1 MKTTTPSITTRLTT
15 SSAMAERYPQ
25 PSFRP
30 LQDWANMPRRTQTRG
45 LRSDLRTLLHYFS
58 RYGSEA
64 MMALL
69 WASIIPS
76 MTILGTLAGY

>member
-1 MKTTTPSITTRLTT
+1 MKMTHSTTTRLKNSSTT
-15 SSAMAERYPQ
+15 AERHIY

-30 LQDWANMPRRTQTRG
+30 LQDWANMPRHTQVRG
-45 LRSDLRTLLHYFS
+45 LRSDLRALLRYFS

-76 MTILGTLAGY
+76 IAVLGTLAGY